1 MDTKNKLLFKVGE
14 ETTMKRKV
22 MVLTLVL
29 VVAIAI
35 SMIGSQL
42 INAQQP
48 PVKAKVLQ
56 KVDLTGIEGKEGIV
70 VLAEIA
76 PGNVGGKHYHPGHEF
91 VYILE
96 GSMILEIE
104 GKPPVTYKAGDT
116 WYLSPKQV
124 HSSKNVSATAPF
136 KVLAFT
142 IVDKGQPLTVPVK

>member
-1 MDTKNKLLFKVGE
+1 
-14 ETTMKRKV
+14 MKRNLI
-22 MVLTLVL
+22 MLFLVL
-29 VVAIAI
+29 AVGIV
-35 SMIGSQL
+35 IGLIMSQVL
-42 INAQQP
+42 NAQQS

-76 PGNVGGKHYHPGHEF
+76 PGTVGGKHYHPGHEF

-96 GSMILEIE
+96 GSVVLEIE
-104 GKPPVTYKAGDT
+104 GKSPVTYKAGDT
-116 WYLSPKQV
+116 WYLLPKEV